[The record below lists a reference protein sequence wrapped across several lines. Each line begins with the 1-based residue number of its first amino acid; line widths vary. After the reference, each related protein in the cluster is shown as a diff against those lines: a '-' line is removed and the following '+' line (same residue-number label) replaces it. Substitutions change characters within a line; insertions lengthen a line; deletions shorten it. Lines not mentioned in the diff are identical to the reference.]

1 MRLGAEQRRGGHE
14 LRWKL
19 FAGSVD
25 IQLTRLQAGE
35 RVLARKLSTAEGAPF
50 SVQRGWQR
58 SSEGSKASL
67 VEEGMWK
74 LQLEYLLHVIAQSR
88 R

>member
-1 MRLGAEQRRGGHE
+1 VTREPPSKPQHRRGGHE

-25 IQLTRLQAGE
+25 IHLGGLRSGRE
-35 RVLARKLSTAEGAPF
+35 FCARKLTIAA
-50 SVQRGWQR
+50 GWQR
-58 SSEGSKASL
+58 ISEGSKASL

>member
-1 MRLGAEQRRGGHE
+1 M
-14 LRWKL
+14 
-19 FAGSVD
+19 D

-35 RVLARKLSTAEGAPF
+35 RVLASKLTIAEGAQF

-58 SSEGSKASL
+58 ISEGSKALL

-74 LQLEYLLHVIAQSR
+74 QQLEYLLHVIAQSR

>member
-1 MRLGAEQRRGGHE
+1 
-14 LRWKL
+14 
-19 FAGSVD
+19 
-25 IQLTRLQAGE
+25 
-35 RVLARKLSTAEGAPF
+35 LARKLTIAEGAQF

-58 SSEGSKASL
+58 ISEGSKASL

>member
-1 MRLGAEQRRGGHE
+1 M
-14 LRWKL
+14 
-19 FAGSVD
+19 D
-25 IQLTRLQAGE
+25 IQLTRLQAGRE
-35 RVLARKLSTAEGAPF
+35 FCARKLTIAEGAQF

-58 SSEGSKASL
+58 ISEGSKASL

>member
-1 MRLGAEQRRGGHE
+1 MRLGAEHRRGGHE

-25 IQLTRLQAGE
+25 IHLGGLRSGRE
-35 RVLARKLSTAEGAPF
+35 FCARKLTIVESVRF

-58 SSEGSKASL
+58 ISEGSKASL